1 MNTERTCAN
10 CGATAKKG
18 IHCQDCTVVWLIA
31 ERLESYLP
39 TPNELIEFIEDLEN
53 RKIGTPRGIMEDARH
68 KGAKAMMNLA
78 GQMDGFFRGYT
89 LPEIPDLTA
98 RGYNLAKRNAKR
110 LESAKAQQETAS
122 QLPSQEA
129 HKLNRQIKRETWAK
143 MGHLVEGLDKDAYR
157 GFDPTKTDT
166 DEQSF

>member
-1 MNTERTCAN
+1 
-10 CGATAKKG
+10 
-18 IHCQDCTVVWLIA
+18 
-31 ERLESYLP
+31 
-39 TPNELIEFIEDLEN
+39 
-53 RKIGTPRGIMEDARH
+53 MEDARH

-78 GQMDGFFRGYT
+78 SQMNGFFRGFASH
-89 LPEIPDLTA
+89 EIHDLTA
-98 RGYNLAKRNAKR
+98 RGYKLAKRNAKR

-143 MGHLVEGLDKDAYR
+143 MGHLVEGLDKDAYK

-166 DEQSF
+166 DEPAF